1 MKFCLQMLAATAV
14 LLGLYLAGLRL
25 TGWHA
30 DYAEANVVANEIK
43 WQRFERQRAADVV
56 LVGSSIGGRL
66 PAPRVA
72 GPGRAGVNLCL
83 DGSSPRLGIELLREE
98 EVFPPVLVVEANT
111 LSLLPS
117 QNDQTL
123 RANFRSFHNKLAR
136 HVPLLRAENR
146 PVTLVF
152 SQLKL
157 RADRRRAGARPAPPL
172 DDAVAAR
179 LISASKPAL
188 VPGAETAESR
198 DWRERLRPFVERG
211 CRVVLVMLPDG
222 GQDRAKD
229 YTLARQLTAAG
240 IPLLDLKGA
249 FPENEFRYTDGIH
262 LVRPAAEAIADL
274 LARVLPRLEQAGP

>member
-25 TGWHA
+25 TGLRA
-30 DYAEANVVANEIK
+30 EYAEANVVANEIK
-43 WQRFERQRAADVV
+43 WQRFERQRDADVV

-72 GPGRAGVNLCL
+72 GPGCSGVNLCL
-83 DGSSPRLGIELLREE
+83 DGSSPRLGIELLREGQ
-98 EVFPPVLVVEANT
+98 VFPPVLVVEANT
-111 LSLLPS
+111 LTLPSS

-123 RANFRSFHNKLAR
+123 RDSFRSFQNTLAR
-136 HVPLLRAENR
+136 YVPLLRAECR

-152 SQLKL
+152 SRLKV
-157 RADRRRAGARPAPPL
+157 RADQRRAGQRPAPPL
-172 DDAVAAR
+172 DEAVAAR
-179 LISASKPAL
+179 LVSVRQPGPAG
-188 VPGAETAESR
+188 GAETAESR

-211 CRVVLVMLPDG
+211 CQVVLVMLPDG

-229 YTLARQLTAAG
+229 YALARQLAAAG
-240 IPLLDLKGA
+240 IPFLDLKGA
-249 FPENEFRYTDGIH
+249 FPETEFRYTDGIH

-274 LARVLPRLEQAGP
+274 LARVLPRLERAGL